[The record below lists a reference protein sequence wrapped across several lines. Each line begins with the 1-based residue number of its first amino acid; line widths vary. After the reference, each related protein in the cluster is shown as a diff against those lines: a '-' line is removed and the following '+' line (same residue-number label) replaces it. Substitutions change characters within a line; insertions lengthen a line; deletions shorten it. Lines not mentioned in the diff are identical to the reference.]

1 MESYFAYAHPLGLVQ
16 FSKKAISFLG
26 KAHDGLLN
34 FSEMLLAPGAI
45 AETTI
50 QFQGEFQEQ
59 DKPEAPRRL
68 CQFGEIGI
76 E

>member
-34 FSEMLLAPGAI
+34 FSEMLLALGAI
-45 AETTI
+45 ADTTI
-50 QFQGEFQEQ
+50 QF
-59 DKPEAPRRL
+59 
-68 CQFGEIGI
+68 
-76 E
+76 